1 MQFIEGIKDTY
12 PEVYGSGTSEGRK
25 ASEYFEQWGWYST
38 IYELAKGKPW
48 KMDYVTNMGVH
59 EMHTFLAHK
68 IDLQKLK
75 ADLRKKK

>member
-1 MQFIEGIKDTY
+1 MY

-48 KMDYVTNMGVH
+48 KMEYITNMKVH